1 MSTCQETILPLA
13 RIISGA
19 GQEEEA
25 LLEPLCQAAEA
36 QWRGRLRQG
45 VAAEDCGET
54 FACAAAFT
62 AAANGY
68 LRSITFQKDAVI
80 YNRLLFLL
88 LDVGGVQDMKSMT
101 VNGGTENIPIG
112 ETQIPVLAG
121 VVIS

>member
-1 MSTCQETILPLA
+1 MSTCQETILTLA

-54 FACAAAFT
+54 FACGTGACAAAV
-62 AAANGY
+62 AAILNGY
-68 LRSITFQKDAVI
+68 CDKGCEITVHLKCGD
-80 YNRLLFLL
+80 
-88 LDVGGVQDMKSMT
+88 
-101 VNGGTENIPIG
+101 
-112 ETQIPVLAG
+112 
-121 VVIS
+121 